1 MIKIVKPAAPA
12 VLTDKGA
19 AKAGEHK
26 AAFDA
31 EPDLFRNGDKKLEID
46 AAIYRHRNVKKAL
59 RKAQH
64 DKCAFCESKI
74 THVSYGNIEHYRP
87 KMGFQQQR
95 EDPICPPGYYW
106 LAYDW
111 DNLLLACECCNN
123 SGKDYGKGNL
133 FPLEDPGARALD
145 HSHDITQEKPL
156 LLHPAKDD
164 PAEHLVFN
172 GADISP
178 KNGSK
183 RGDATIK
190 TLGLDRS
197 ELFERRYKWLKT
209 IQTMLRLLPLGA
221 PQDHEA
227 RVWLRENLSP
237 DAEYSAMARAATEGV
252 DI

>member
-31 EPDLFRNGDKKLEID
+31 EPDLFRNGDRKLEID
-46 AAIYRHRNVKKAL
+46 AAIYGHEDVKKAL
-59 RKAQH
+59 RQAQH

-74 THVSYGNIEHYRP
+74 THISPGDVEHYRP
-87 KMGFQQQR
+87 KKGFQQKR
-95 EDPICPPGYYW
+95 KDRIGRPGYYW

-111 DNLLLACECCNN
+111 DNLLFSCESCNR
-123 SGKDYGKGNL
+123 SGKGNL

-156 LLHPAKDD
+156 LLHPAQDD

-183 RGDATIK
+183 RGDVTIK
-190 TLGLDRS
+190 TLRLDRS
-197 ELFERRYKWLKT
+197 ELFERRRDRLKT
-209 IQTMLRLLPLGA
+209 IRAMLRLLPLGA
-221 PQDHEA
+221 PEDHEA